1 MPDSNRRTLRGRNLS
16 PVGFTKFPN
25 HTRAWC
31 RIRTDEPYGRHLE
44 SREFDHFSN
53 HAILCS
59 CVVSTNICNINSLN
73 IFTPHQTRR
82 SFFLIFRPVS

>member
-1 MPDSNRRTLRGRNLS
+1 
-16 PVGFTKFPN
+16 
-25 HTRAWC
+25 
-31 RIRTDEPYGRHLE
+31 
-44 SREFDHFSN
+44 
-53 HAILCS
+53 LCS